1 MIVAD
6 EHTAEHAAQ
15 QGAAHQ
21 SAEGSGREGA
31 STPERPSKVA
41 VLAENPIVG
50 RALDLLLTG
59 AGYDVRLVG
68 HPTEGDLSV
77 PLEGANLLLIA
88 PMMDAETSR
97 KILDDVGAMADLTAL
112 PVLALVTAPS
122 GHPLEGGRARQ
133 VPWPCRTAELRRE
146 IETALTRPHLG

>member
-1 MIVAD
+1 
-6 EHTAEHAAQ
+6 
-15 QGAAHQ
+15 
-21 SAEGSGREGA
+21 
-31 STPERPSKVA
+31 
-41 VLAENPIVG
+41 VG
-50 RALDLLLTG
+50 RALDLLLRG

-88 PMMDAETSR
+88 PMIDAETSR
-97 KILDDVGAMADLTAL
+97 KILDDVGAMASLAAL

-133 VPWPCRTAELRRE
+133 VPWPCRTAELTRE
-146 IETALTRPHLG
+146 IEVALSRPHLG